1 MGEPL
6 RIKHYANIDDKGK
19 LILSNHDA
27 FKEELK
33 KLSGKRVY
41 VIVDEEK
48 PTRSNNQNRYYWSV
62 VVGTLSNELGYTP
75 EEMHEVLKTKFSPK
89 DIKQIG
95 AEQVVIPKS
104 TTRQKTDEFET
115 YLESIRRF
123 ALLELNIKIAL
134 PNEIE
139 VSDD

>member
-1 MGEPL
+1 MKL

-19 LILSNHDA
+19 LILSNPDT

-33 KLSGKRVY
+33 KLSSKRVF

-48 PTRSNNQNRYYWSV
+48 PTRSNNQNKYYWSV

-75 EEMHEVLKTKFSPK
+75 EEMHEVLKAKFSPK

-95 AEQVVIPKS
+95 AEQVAIPKS

-115 YLESIRRF
+115 YLENIRRF

-139 VSDD
+139 VNDD